1 MQLVLFALAHR
12 VLRLVPGPPPT
23 VPHKRRKVALALV
36 PDGMARLQRGELKH
50 ALSRLPIS
58 HTGLLPTTATA
69 EAADMHEAALQ
80 RVAEAKRAKEDVV
93 REEAEAIRDYLLL
106 PGAEVSLL
114 YR

>member
-1 MQLVLFALAHR
+1 
-12 VLRLVPGPPPT
+12 
-23 VPHKRRKVALALV
+23 
-36 PDGMARLQRGELKH
+36 
-50 ALSRLPIS
+50 
-58 HTGLLPTTATA
+58 
-69 EAADMHEAALQ
+69 MHEAALQ